1 MIKDNRFAMIIQYL
15 LNFNCRSVCR
25 RLQIG
30 SDWYILEK
38 LFLTVELDFYGCI
51 GSHDWTF
58 IICLIHRG
66 ACVFTL
72 AIP

>member
-1 MIKDNRFAMIIQYL
+1 MIIQYSFKFQL
-15 LNFNCRSVCR
+15 SVCR

-38 LFLTVELDFYGCI
+38 LFLTVELDFYEYI
-51 GSHDWTF
+51 GSHGWSF
-58 IICLIHRG
+58 IICLIRCD

-72 AIP
+72 SIP